1 MRKLLYNLINKEKIG
16 IYKFHNEEFV
26 VGKIISIQNDYV
38 MLKSYDVDNKE
49 DGLKFF
55 LLDIVERIILKS
67 EYLKKL
73 ERKKT
78 NLMKYEDI
86 FLTDTKLDSLKMIY
100 KLLIEK
106 KIPIKIQ
113 FNNYEPEEGYIKEI
127 KKGLCYFDV
136 IDENNNII
144 SNDVFWENNIES
156 IEIEVSDIIKK
167 ESETKKIKL
176 ISEIEYIGKELKAF
190 DDTILFHIFKENLES
205 QKIVI
210 IKKERI
216 LEKTKLRNVEKIFR
230 IDDKNIFDKFEKMS
244 IVEILKT
251 CKVENIV
258 IFIDNMEYDETKVGI
273 VNDVNFQ
280 EVELKLL
287 DSENRFIGITNIP
300 LQEIQILYVKK
311 YKIL

>member
-16 IYKFHNEEFV
+16 IYRFHNEEFV

-49 DGLKFF
+49 DGFKIF

-287 DSENRFIGITNIP
+287 DSENRFIGITNIT

>member
-16 IYKFHNEEFV
+16 IYRFHNEEFV

-49 DGLKFF
+49 DGFKIF

-144 SNDVFWENNIES
+144 
-156 IEIEVSDIIKK
+156 
-167 ESETKKIKL
+167 
-176 ISEIEYIGKELKAF
+176 
-190 DDTILFHIFKENLES
+190 
-205 QKIVI
+205 
-210 IKKERI
+210 
-216 LEKTKLRNVEKIFR
+216 
-230 IDDKNIFDKFEKMS
+230 
-244 IVEILKT
+244 
-251 CKVENIV
+251 
-258 IFIDNMEYDETKVGI
+258 
-273 VNDVNFQ
+273 
-280 EVELKLL
+280 
-287 DSENRFIGITNIP
+287 
-300 LQEIQILYVKK
+300 
-311 YKIL
+311 